1 MRNVL
6 YTIWGVL
13 SLLMSMTGCQSADG
27 AKAPVSL
34 AWKMGDVE
42 ITPGYYENSFI
53 LKNISD
59 APLGK
64 DWIIYYSQ
72 LPREILQDESAPVK
86 VEVVNANFF
95 RMYPAESF
103 QPLAPG
109 DSLTVTFRCS
119 NGMKKLSHAPEGT
132 YWVSQSGGKQVVPLP
147 VGLTIHPLQA
157 VETESWYPTPDKTY
171 ASNLAVASTVKLQ
184 QTDIFPTVKEILP
197 ASGKE
202 NFTIEKKVKLT
213 FHPDFANEAGLLKE
227 KLTTIY
233 GLEVVTEAPVTLHL
247 DYLPERESAVN
258 AEYYR
263 IDTGNHL
270 INISAST
277 SHGIFNGAQTL
288 LSLLKSQK
296 KPFHLEALTIRDYPD
311 LPYRGQMLDIARNFT
326 TVEHL
331 KKLVDI
337 ISSYKLN
344 VLHFHFSDD
353 EGWRLQIPGL
363 EELTSVGAHRGHTT
377 DELECL
383 YPGYDGN
390 YDPAATT
397 SGNGYYTRE
406 EFIDLLRYAAQ
417 RHVRVIPEIESPGH
431 ARAAIV
437 SMKARY
443 HKYINTD
450 PGKANEYLL
459 NDAQDTSRYVSAQS
473 YTDNVMNVALPS
485 TYRFMEKVIRE
496 VIAMYKEAEM
506 PLTTIHL
513 GGDEVPDGAWMGS
526 PACRAFMDEHGMT
539 TAHELSEFYI
549 TKMAE
554 YLQQHHLQ
562 FSGWQEVALGHSE
575 ATDHRLNRLAAGV
588 YCWNTVPEWGADEIP
603 YQVAN
608 KGYPVILC
616 NVNNFYLDLA
626 YDAHPDERGLSWAGY
641 VDESKGF
648 SMLPYSIYR
657 SSRTDI
663 SGNPVD
669 LDIAGKGKTTLTTF
683 GKEHIQG
690 VQAQLFAETIRDF
703 KWVEYYT
710 FPKILGL
717 VERGWNT
724 YPAWSTLAGEKE
736 RQAFNE
742 ALALFYSKVSEKEM
756 PHWISRGINFRLP
769 HPGLCVKSGK
779 LYANTPIRGG
789 EIRYTTDGTE
799 PTLHSELW
807 KAPVV
812 CEASVV
818 KARLFYL
825 DKESV
830 TSTLQ
835 VNQSTKSR

>member
-1 MRNVL
+1 MRNML
-6 YTIWGVL
+6 YIIWG
-13 SLLMSMTGCQSADG
+13 SLCLLLVISGCKSTDG

-34 AWKMGDVE
+34 TWKMGAVE
-42 ITPGYYENSFI
+42 VQPGYYENSFV

-59 APLGK
+59 VPLEK

-72 LPREILQDESAPVK
+72 LPREILQEESAPVK

-95 RMYPAESF
+95 RMYPAENF

-109 DSLTVTFRCS
+109 DSLTVKFCCT
-119 NGMKKLSHAPEGT
+119 NGLKKMSHAPEGT
-132 YWVSQSGGKQVVPLP
+132 YWVSQSGSKQGIPLP
-147 VGLTIHPLQA
+147 VGLTIQPLKGM
-157 VETESWYPTPDKTY
+157 ETEDWYPAPDKIY
-171 ASNLAVASTVKLQ
+171 ASNLALETTAQLQ
-184 QTDIFPTVKEILP
+184 QTDIFPSVKEAVP
-197 ASGKE
+197 ATGKE
-202 NFTIEKKVKLT
+202 GFAIENKVKLT
-213 FHPDFANEAGLLKE
+213 FHPDFANEAELLKE
-227 KLTTIY
+227 KLATIH
-233 GLEVVTEAPVTLHL
+233 GLEVVSEAPVTVHL
-247 DYLPERESAVN
+247 DYLPERETAVN
-258 AEYYR
+258 GEYYR
-263 IDTGNHL
+263 IDTGNGL

-277 SHGIFNGAQTL
+277 SHGIFNGTQTL
-288 LSLLKSQK
+288 LSLLKGQE
-296 KPFHLEALTIRDYPD
+296 KPFRLGALSIRDYPD

-331 KKLVDI
+331 KKLVDV

-353 EGWRLQIPGL
+353 EGWRLEIPGL
-363 EELTSVGAHRGHTT
+363 EELTSVGARRGHTT

-390 YDPAATT
+390 YDPSAAT

-443 HKYINTD
+443 HKYVNTA
-450 PGKANEYLL
+450 PEKANEYLL
-459 NDAQDTSRYVSAQS
+459 SDAQDTSRYVSAQS

-496 VIAMYKEAEM
+496 LIAMYEEAEV

-513 GGDEVPDGAWMGS
+513 GGDEVPEGVWMGS
-526 PACRAFMDEHGMT
+526 PVCRTFMDENGMT
-539 TAHELSEFYI
+539 SAYELSEYYI
-549 TKMAE
+549 TKMAD

-562 FSGWQEVALGHSE
+562 FSGWQEVALGHPE
-575 ATDHRLNRLAAGV
+575 TTDRHLNQLAAGV
-588 YCWNTVPEWGADEIP
+588 YCWNTVPEWEADEIP
-603 YQVAN
+603 YQIAN

-626 YDAHPDERGLSWAGY
+626 YDAHPYERGLSWAGY

-657 SSRTDI
+657 SSRTDMA
-663 SGNPVD
+663 GNPVD
-669 LDIAGKGKTTLTTF
+669 PDIAGKGKTTLTAS

-703 KWVEYYT
+703 EWVEYYT

-717 VERGWNT
+717 VERGWNAF
-724 YPAWSTLAGEKE
+724 PAWSTLTGEKE
-736 RQAFNE
+736 RQAFNKE
-742 ALALFYSKVSEKEM
+742 LGLSYSKVSEKEM
-756 PHWISRGINFRLP
+756 PHWASRSINFRLP
-769 HPGLCVKSGK
+769 HPGLCIKEGQLHAS
-779 LYANTPIRGG
+779 TPIRGG

-799 PTLHSELW
+799 PTLRSELW
-807 KAPVV
+807 KAPVA
-812 CEASVV
+812 CDASVV
-818 KARLFYL
+818 KAKLFYL
-825 DKESV
+825 NKESV
-830 TSTLQ
+830 TSTLK
-835 VNQSTKSR
+835 VD

>member
-1 MRNVL
+1 MRNML
-6 YTIWGVL
+6 YIIWG
-13 SLLMSMTGCQSADG
+13 SLCLLLVISGCKSTDG

-34 AWKMGDVE
+34 TWKMGAVE
-42 ITPGYYENSFI
+42 VQPGYYENSFV

-59 APLGK
+59 VPLEK

-72 LPREILQDESAPVK
+72 LPREILQEESAPVK

-95 RMYPAESF
+95 RMYPAENF

-109 DSLTVTFRCS
+109 DSLTVKFCCT
-119 NGMKKLSHAPEGT
+119 NGLKKMSHAPEGT
-132 YWVSQSGGKQVVPLP
+132 YWVSQSGSKQGIPLP
-147 VGLTIHPLQA
+147 VGLTIQPLKGM
-157 VETESWYPTPDKTY
+157 ETEDWYPAPDKIY
-171 ASNLAVASTVKLQ
+171 ASNLALETTAQLQ
-184 QTDIFPTVKEILP
+184 QTDIFPSVKEAVP
-197 ASGKE
+197 ATGKE
-202 NFTIEKKVKLT
+202 GFAIENKVKLT
-213 FHPDFANEAGLLKE
+213 FHPDFANEAELLKE
-227 KLTTIY
+227 KLATIH
-233 GLEVVTEAPVTLHL
+233 GLEVVSEAPVTVHL
-247 DYLPERESAVN
+247 DYLPERETAVN
-258 AEYYR
+258 GEYYR
-263 IDTGNHL
+263 IDTGNGL

-277 SHGIFNGAQTL
+277 SHGIFNGTQTL
-288 LSLLKSQK
+288 LSLLKGQE
-296 KPFHLEALTIRDYPD
+296 KPFRLGALSIRDYPD

-331 KKLVDI
+331 KKLVDV

-353 EGWRLQIPGL
+353 EGWRLEIPGL
-363 EELTSVGAHRGHTT
+363 EELTSVGARRGHTT

-390 YDPAATT
+390 YDPSAAT

-443 HKYINTD
+443 HKYVNTA
-450 PGKANEYLL
+450 PEKANEYLL
-459 NDAQDTSRYVSAQS
+459 SDAQDTSRYVSAQS

-496 VIAMYKEAEM
+496 LIAMYEEAEV

-513 GGDEVPDGAWMGS
+513 GGDEVPEGVWMGS
-526 PACRAFMDEHGMT
+526 PVCRTFMDENGMT
-539 TAHELSEFYI
+539 SAYELSEYYI
-549 TKMAE
+549 TKMAD

-562 FSGWQEVALGHSE
+562 FSGWQEVALGHPE
-575 ATDHRLNRLAAGV
+575 TTDRHLNQLAAGV
-588 YCWNTVPEWGADEIP
+588 YCWNTVPEWEADEIP
-603 YQVAN
+603 YQIAN

-626 YDAHPDERGLSWAGY
+626 YDAHPYERGLSWAGY

-657 SSRTDI
+657 SSRTDMA
-663 SGNPVD
+663 GNPVD
-669 LDIAGKGKTTLTTF
+669 PDIAGKGKTTLTAS

-703 KWVEYYT
+703 EWVEYYT

-717 VERGWNT
+717 VERGWNAF
-724 YPAWSTLAGEKE
+724 PAWSTLTGEKE
-736 RQAFNE
+736 RQAFNKE
-742 ALALFYSKVSEKEM
+742 LGLFYSKVSEKEM
-756 PHWISRGINFRLP
+756 PHWVSRSINFRLP
-769 HPGLCVKSGK
+769 HPGLCIKEGQLHAS
-779 LYANTPIRGG
+779 TPIRGG

-799 PTLHSELW
+799 PTLRSELW
-807 KAPVV
+807 KAPVA
-812 CEASVV
+812 CDASVV
-818 KARLFYL
+818 KAKLFYL
-825 DKESV
+825 NKESV
-830 TSTLQ
+830 TSTLK
-835 VNQSTKSR
+835 VD

>member
-1 MRNVL
+1 MRNML
-6 YTIWGVL
+6 YIIWG
-13 SLLMSMTGCQSADG
+13 SLCLLLVISGCKSTDG

-34 AWKMGDVE
+34 TWKMGAVE
-42 ITPGYYENSFI
+42 VQPGYYENSFV

-59 APLGK
+59 VPLGK

-72 LPREILQDESAPVK
+72 LPREILQEESAPVK
-86 VEVVNANFF
+86 VEVVNTNFF
-95 RMYPAESF
+95 RMYPAENF

-109 DSLTVTFRCS
+109 DSLTVKFCCT
-119 NGMKKLSHAPEGT
+119 NGLKKMSHAPEGT
-132 YWVSQSGGKQVVPLP
+132 YWVSQSGSKQGIPLP
-147 VGLTIHPLQA
+147 VGLTIQPLKGM
-157 VETESWYPTPDKTY
+157 ETEDWYPAPDKIY
-171 ASNLAVASTVKLQ
+171 ASNLALETTAQLQ
-184 QTDIFPTVKEILP
+184 QTDIFPSVKEAVP
-197 ASGKE
+197 ATGKE
-202 NFTIEKKVKLT
+202 GFAIENKVKLT
-213 FHPDFANEAGLLKE
+213 FHPDFANEAELLKE
-227 KLTTIY
+227 KLATIH
-233 GLEVVTEAPVTLHL
+233 GLEVVSEAPVTVYL
-247 DYLPERESAVN
+247 DYLPERETAVN
-258 AEYYR
+258 GEYYR
-263 IDTGNHL
+263 IDTGNGL

-277 SHGIFNGAQTL
+277 SHGIFNGTQTL
-288 LSLLKSQK
+288 LSLLKGQE
-296 KPFHLEALTIRDYPD
+296 KPFRLEALSIRDYPD

-331 KKLVDI
+331 KKLVDV

-353 EGWRLQIPGL
+353 EGWRLEIPGL
-363 EELTSVGAHRGHTT
+363 EELTSVGARRGHTT

-390 YDPAATT
+390 YDPSAAT

-443 HKYINTD
+443 HKYVNTA
-450 PGKANEYLL
+450 PEKANEYLL
-459 NDAQDTSRYVSAQS
+459 SDAQDTSRYVSAQS

-496 VIAMYKEAEM
+496 LIAMYEEAEV

-513 GGDEVPDGAWMGS
+513 GGDEVPEGAWMGS
-526 PACRAFMDEHGMT
+526 PVCRTFMDENGMT
-539 TAHELSEFYI
+539 SAHELSEYYI
-549 TKMAE
+549 TKMAD
-554 YLQQHHLQ
+554 YLQQYHLQ
-562 FSGWQEVALGHSE
+562 FSGWQEVALGHPE
-575 ATDHRLNRLAAGV
+575 TTDRHLNQLAAGV
-588 YCWNTVPEWGADEIP
+588 YCWNTVPEWEADEIP
-603 YQVAN
+603 YQIAN

-657 SSRTDI
+657 SSRTDMA
-663 SGNPVD
+663 GNPVD
-669 LDIAGKGKTTLTTF
+669 PDIAGKGKTTLTAS

-703 KWVEYYT
+703 EWVEYYT

-717 VERGWNT
+717 VERGWNAF
-724 YPAWSTLAGEKE
+724 PAWSTLTGEKE
-736 RQAFNE
+736 RQAFNKE
-742 ALALFYSKVSEKEM
+742 LGLFYSKVSEKEM
-756 PHWISRGINFRLP
+756 PHWVSRSINFRLP
-769 HPGLCVKSGK
+769 HPGLCIKEGQLHAS
-779 LYANTPIRGG
+779 TPIRGG

-799 PTLHSELW
+799 PTLRSELW
-807 KAPVV
+807 KAPVA
-812 CEASVV
+812 CDASVV
-818 KARLFYL
+818 KAKLFYL
-825 DKESV
+825 NKESV
-830 TSTLQ
+830 TSTLK
-835 VNQSTKSR
+835 VD

>member
-1 MRNVL
+1 MRNML
-6 YTIWGVL
+6 YAIWG
-13 SLLMSMTGCQSADG
+13 SLCLLLVISGCKSTDG
-27 AKAPVSL
+27 AKAPVL
-34 AWKMGDVE
+34 LTWEMGAVE
-42 ITPGYYENSFI
+42 VQPGYYENSFV

-72 LPREILQDESAPVK
+72 LPREILQEESAPVK

-95 RMYPAESF
+95 RMYPAENF

-109 DSLTVTFRCS
+109 DSLIVKFCCT
-119 NGMKKLSHAPEGT
+119 NGLKKMSHAPEGT
-132 YWVSQSGGKQVVPLP
+132 YWVSQAGSKQGIPLP
-147 VGLTIHPLQA
+147 VGLTIQPLKGM
-157 VETESWYPTPDKTY
+157 ETEDWYPAPDKIY
-171 ASNLAVASTVKLQ
+171 ASNLALETTAQLQ
-184 QTDIFPTVKEILP
+184 QTDIFPSVKEAVP
-197 ASGKE
+197 ATGKE
-202 NFTIEKKVKLT
+202 GFAIENKVKLT
-213 FHPDFANEAGLLKE
+213 FHPDFANEAELLKE
-227 KLTTIY
+227 KLATIH
-233 GLEVVTEAPVTLHL
+233 GLEVVSEAPVTVHL
-247 DYLPERESAVN
+247 DYLPERETAVN
-258 AEYYR
+258 GEYYR
-263 IDTGNHL
+263 IDTGNGL

-277 SHGIFNGAQTL
+277 SHGIFNGTQTL
-288 LSLLKSQK
+288 LSLLKGQE
-296 KPFHLEALTIRDYPD
+296 KPFRLEALSIRDYPD

-331 KKLVDI
+331 KKLVDV

-353 EGWRLQIPGL
+353 EGWRLEIPGL
-363 EELTSVGAHRGHTT
+363 EELTSVGARRGHTT

-390 YDPAATT
+390 YDPSAAT

-443 HKYINTD
+443 HKYVNTA
-450 PGKANEYLL
+450 PEKANEYLL
-459 NDAQDTSRYVSAQS
+459 SDAQDTSRYVSAQS

-496 VIAMYKEAEM
+496 LIAMYEEAEV

-513 GGDEVPDGAWMGS
+513 GGDEVPEGAWMGS
-526 PACRAFMDEHGMT
+526 PVCRTFMDENGMT
-539 TAHELSEFYI
+539 SAHELSEYYI
-549 TKMAE
+549 TKMAD

-562 FSGWQEVALGHSE
+562 FSGWQEVALGHPE
-575 ATDHRLNRLAAGV
+575 TTDRHLNQLAAGV
-588 YCWNTVPEWGADEIP
+588 YCWNTVPEWEADEIP
-603 YQVAN
+603 YRIAN

-657 SSRTDI
+657 SSRTDMA
-663 SGNPVD
+663 GNPVD
-669 LDIAGKGKTTLTTF
+669 PDIAGKGKTTLTAS

-703 KWVEYYT
+703 EWVEYYT

-717 VERGWNT
+717 VERGWNAF
-724 YPAWSTLAGEKE
+724 PAWSTLTGEKE
-736 RQAFNE
+736 RQAFNKE
-742 ALALFYSKVSEKEM
+742 LGLFYSKVSEKEM
-756 PHWISRGINFRLP
+756 PHWASRSINFRLP
-769 HPGLCVKSGK
+769 HPGLCIKEGQLHAS
-779 LYANTPIRGG
+779 TPIRGG

-799 PTLHSELW
+799 PTLRSELW
-807 KAPVV
+807 KAPVA
-812 CEASVV
+812 CDASVV
-818 KARLFYL
+818 KAKLFYL
-825 DKESV
+825 NKESV
-830 TSTLQ
+830 TSTLK
-835 VNQSTKSR
+835 VD

>member
-1 MRNVL
+1 MRNML
-6 YTIWGVL
+6 YIIWG
-13 SLLMSMTGCQSADG
+13 SLCLLLVISGCKSTDG

-34 AWKMGDVE
+34 TWKMGAVE
-42 ITPGYYENSFI
+42 VQPGYYENSFV

-59 APLGK
+59 VPLEK

-72 LPREILQDESAPVK
+72 LPREILQEESAPVK

-95 RMYPAESF
+95 RMYPAENF

-109 DSLTVTFRCS
+109 DSLTVKFCCT
-119 NGMKKLSHAPEGT
+119 NGLKKMSHAPEGT
-132 YWVSQSGGKQVVPLP
+132 YWVSQSGSKQGIPLP
-147 VGLTIHPLQA
+147 VGLTIQPLKGM
-157 VETESWYPTPDKTY
+157 ETEDWYPAPDKIY
-171 ASNLAVASTVKLQ
+171 ASNLALETTAQLQ
-184 QTDIFPTVKEILP
+184 QTDIFPSVKEAVP
-197 ASGKE
+197 ATGKE
-202 NFTIEKKVKLT
+202 GFAIENKVKLT
-213 FHPDFANEAGLLKE
+213 FHPDFANEAELLKE
-227 KLTTIY
+227 KLATIH
-233 GLEVVTEAPVTLHL
+233 GLEVVSEAPVTVHL
-247 DYLPERESAVN
+247 DYLPERETAVN
-258 AEYYR
+258 GEYYR
-263 IDTGNHL
+263 IDTGNGL

-277 SHGIFNGAQTL
+277 SHGIFNGTQTL
-288 LSLLKSQK
+288 LSLLKGQE
-296 KPFHLEALTIRDYPD
+296 KPFRLGALSIRDYPD

-331 KKLVDI
+331 KKLVDV

-353 EGWRLQIPGL
+353 EGWRLEIPGL
-363 EELTSVGAHRGHTT
+363 EELTSVGARRGHTT

-390 YDPAATT
+390 YDPSAAT

-443 HKYINTD
+443 HKYVNTA
-450 PGKANEYLL
+450 PEKANEYLL
-459 NDAQDTSRYVSAQS
+459 SDAQDTSRYVSAQS

-496 VIAMYKEAEM
+496 LIAMYEEAEV

-513 GGDEVPDGAWMGS
+513 GGDEVPEGAWMGS
-526 PACRAFMDEHGMT
+526 PVCRTFMDENGMT
-539 TAHELSEFYI
+539 SAYELSEYYI
-549 TKMAE
+549 TKMAD

-562 FSGWQEVALGHSE
+562 FSGWQEVALGHPE
-575 ATDHRLNRLAAGV
+575 TTDRHLNQLAAGV
-588 YCWNTVPEWGADEIP
+588 YCWNTVPEWEADEIP
-603 YQVAN
+603 YQIAN

-626 YDAHPDERGLSWAGY
+626 YDAHPYERGLSWAGY

-657 SSRTDI
+657 SSRTDMA
-663 SGNPVD
+663 GNPVD
-669 LDIAGKGKTTLTTF
+669 PDIAGKGKTTLTAS

-703 KWVEYYT
+703 EWVEYYT

-717 VERGWNT
+717 VERGCNAF
-724 YPAWSTLAGEKE
+724 PAWSTLTGEKE
-736 RQAFNE
+736 RQAFNKE
-742 ALALFYSKVSEKEM
+742 LGLFYSKVSEKEM
-756 PHWISRGINFRLP
+756 PHWASRSINFRLP
-769 HPGLCVKSGK
+769 HPGLCIKEGQLHAS
-779 LYANTPIRGG
+779 TPIRGG

-799 PTLHSELW
+799 PTLRSELW
-807 KAPVV
+807 KAPVA
-812 CEASVV
+812 CDASVV
-818 KARLFYL
+818 KAKLFYL
-825 DKESV
+825 NKESV
-830 TSTLQ
+830 TSTLK
-835 VNQSTKSR
+835 VD

>member
-1 MRNVL
+1 MRNML
-6 YTIWGVL
+6 YIIWG
-13 SLLMSMTGCQSADG
+13 SLCLLLVISGCKSTDG

-34 AWKMGDVE
+34 TWKMGAVE
-42 ITPGYYENSFI
+42 VQPGYYENSFV

-59 APLGK
+59 VPLEK

-72 LPREILQDESAPVK
+72 LPREILQEESAPVK

-95 RMYPAESF
+95 RMYPAENF

-109 DSLTVTFRCS
+109 DSLTVKFCCT
-119 NGMKKLSHAPEGT
+119 NGLKKMSHAPEGT
-132 YWVSQSGGKQVVPLP
+132 YWVSQSGSKQGIPLP
-147 VGLTIHPLQA
+147 VGLTIQPLKGM
-157 VETESWYPTPDKTY
+157 ETEDWYPAPDKIY
-171 ASNLAVASTVKLQ
+171 ASNLALETTAQLQ
-184 QTDIFPTVKEILP
+184 QTDIFPSVKEAVP
-197 ASGKE
+197 ATGKE
-202 NFTIEKKVKLT
+202 GFAIENKVKLT
-213 FHPDFANEAGLLKE
+213 FHPDFANEAELLKE
-227 KLTTIY
+227 KLATIH
-233 GLEVVTEAPVTLHL
+233 GLEVVSEAPVTVYL
-247 DYLPERESAVN
+247 DYLPERETAVN
-258 AEYYR
+258 GEYYR
-263 IDTGNHL
+263 IDTGNGL

-277 SHGIFNGAQTL
+277 SHGIFNGTQTL
-288 LSLLKSQK
+288 LSLLKGQEK
-296 KPFHLEALTIRDYPD
+296 LFRLEALSIRDYPD

-331 KKLVDI
+331 KKLVDV

-353 EGWRLQIPGL
+353 EGWRLEIPGL
-363 EELTSVGAHRGHTT
+363 EELTSVGARRGHTT

-390 YDPAATT
+390 YDPSAAT

-443 HKYINTD
+443 HKYVNTA
-450 PGKANEYLL
+450 PEKANEYLL
-459 NDAQDTSRYVSAQS
+459 SDAQDTSRYVSAQS

-496 VIAMYKEAEM
+496 LIAMYEEAEV

-513 GGDEVPDGAWMGS
+513 GGDEVPEGAWMGS
-526 PACRAFMDEHGMT
+526 PVCRTFMDENGMT
-539 TAHELSEFYI
+539 SAHELSEYYI
-549 TKMAE
+549 TKMAD
-554 YLQQHHLQ
+554 YLQQHNLQ
-562 FSGWQEVALGHSE
+562 FSGWQEVALGHPE
-575 ATDHRLNRLAAGV
+575 TTDRHLNQLAAGV
-588 YCWNTVPEWGADEIP
+588 YCWNTVPEWEADEIP
-603 YQVAN
+603 YQIAN

-648 SMLPYSIYR
+648 SMLPYSIYC
-657 SSRTDI
+657 SSRTDMA
-663 SGNPVD
+663 GNPVD
-669 LDIAGKGKTTLTTF
+669 PDIAGKGKTTLTAS

-703 KWVEYYT
+703 EWVEYYT

-717 VERGWNT
+717 VERGWNAF
-724 YPAWSTLAGEKE
+724 PAWSTLTGEKE
-736 RQAFNE
+736 RQAFNKE
-742 ALALFYSKVSEKEM
+742 LGLFYSKVSEKEM
-756 PHWISRGINFRLP
+756 PHWASRSINFRLP
-769 HPGLCVKSGK
+769 HPGLCIKEGQLHAS
-779 LYANTPIRGG
+779 TPIRGG

-799 PTLHSELW
+799 PTLRSELW
-807 KAPVV
+807 KAPVA
-812 CEASVV
+812 CDASVV
-818 KARLFYL
+818 KAKLFYL
-825 DKESV
+825 NKESV
-830 TSTLQ
+830 TSTLK
-835 VNQSTKSR
+835 VD

>member
-1 MRNVL
+1 MRNML
-6 YTIWGVL
+6 YTIWG
-13 SLLMSMTGCQSADG
+13 SLCLLLVISGCKSTDG

-34 AWKMGDVE
+34 TWKMGAVE
-42 ITPGYYENSFI
+42 VQPGYYENSFV

-59 APLGK
+59 VPLGK

-72 LPREILQDESAPVK
+72 LPREILQEESAPVK

-95 RMYPAESF
+95 RMYPAENF

-109 DSLTVTFRCS
+109 DSLTVKFCCT
-119 NGMKKLSHAPEGT
+119 NGLKKMSHAPEGT
-132 YWVSQSGGKQVVPLP
+132 YWVSQSGSKQGISLP
-147 VGLTIHPLQA
+147 VGLTIQPLKGM
-157 VETESWYPTPDKTY
+157 ETEDWYPAPDKIY
-171 ASNLAVASTVKLQ
+171 ASNLALETTAQLQ
-184 QTDIFPTVKEILP
+184 QTDIFPSVKEAVP
-197 ASGKE
+197 ATGKE
-202 NFTIEKKVKLT
+202 GFAIENKVKLT
-213 FHPDFANEAGLLKE
+213 FHPDFANEAELLKE
-227 KLTTIY
+227 KLATIH
-233 GLEVVTEAPVTLHL
+233 GLEVVSGAPVTVHL
-247 DYLPERESAVN
+247 DYLPERETAVN
-258 AEYYR
+258 GEYYR
-263 IDTGNHL
+263 IDTGNGL

-277 SHGIFNGAQTL
+277 SHGIFNGTQTL
-288 LSLLKSQK
+288 LSLLKGQEK
-296 KPFHLEALTIRDYPD
+296 LFRLEALSIRDYPD

-331 KKLVDI
+331 KKLVDV

-353 EGWRLQIPGL
+353 EGWRLEIPGL
-363 EELTSVGAHRGHTT
+363 EELTT

-390 YDPAATT
+390 YDPSAAT

-443 HKYINTD
+443 HKYVNTA
-450 PGKANEYLL
+450 PEKANEYLL
-459 NDAQDTSRYVSAQS
+459 SDAQDTSRYVSAQS

-496 VIAMYKEAEM
+496 LIAMYEEAEV

-513 GGDEVPDGAWMGS
+513 GGDEVPEGAWMGS
-526 PACRAFMDEHGMT
+526 PVCRTFMDENGMT
-539 TAHELSEFYI
+539 SAHELSEYYI
-549 TKMAE
+549 TKMAD
-554 YLQQHHLQ
+554 YLQQHNLQ
-562 FSGWQEVALGHSE
+562 FSGWQEVALGHPE
-575 ATDHRLNRLAAGV
+575 TTDRHLNQLAAGV
-588 YCWNTVPEWGADEIP
+588 YCWNTVPEWEADEIP
-603 YQVAN
+603 YQIAN

-657 SSRTDI
+657 SSRTDMA
-663 SGNPVD
+663 GNPVD
-669 LDIAGKGKTTLTTF
+669 PDIAGKGKTTLTAS

-703 KWVEYYT
+703 EWVEYYT

-717 VERGWNT
+717 VERGWNAF
-724 YPAWSTLAGEKE
+724 PAWSTLTGEKE
-736 RQAFNE
+736 RQAFNKE
-742 ALALFYSKVSEKEM
+742 LGLFYSKVSEKEM
-756 PHWISRGINFRLP
+756 PHWASRSINFRLP
-769 HPGLCVKSGK
+769 HPGLCIKEGQLHAS
-779 LYANTPIRGG
+779 TPIRGG

-799 PTLHSELW
+799 PTLRSELW
-807 KAPVV
+807 KAPVA
-812 CEASVV
+812 CDASVV
-818 KARLFYL
+818 KAKLFYL
-825 DKESV
+825 NKESV
-830 TSTLQ
+830 TSTLK
-835 VNQSTKSR
+835 VD

>member
-1 MRNVL
+1 MRNML
-6 YTIWGVL
+6 YTIWG
-13 SLLMSMTGCQSADG
+13 SLCLLLVISGCKSTDG

-34 AWKMGDVE
+34 TWKMGAVE
-42 ITPGYYENSFI
+42 VQPGYYENSFV

-59 APLGK
+59 VPLGK

-72 LPREILQDESAPVK
+72 LPREILQEESAPVK

-95 RMYPAESF
+95 RMYPAENF

-109 DSLTVTFRCS
+109 DSLTVKFCCT
-119 NGMKKLSHAPEGT
+119 NGLKKMSHAPEGT
-132 YWVSQSGGKQVVPLP
+132 YWVSQSGSKQGISLP
-147 VGLTIHPLQA
+147 VGLTIQPLKGM
-157 VETESWYPTPDKTY
+157 ETEDWYPAPDKIY
-171 ASNLAVASTVKLQ
+171 ASNLALETTAQLQ
-184 QTDIFPTVKEILP
+184 QTDIFPSVKEAVP
-197 ASGKE
+197 ATGKE
-202 NFTIEKKVKLT
+202 GFAIENKVKLT
-213 FHPDFANEAGLLKE
+213 FHPDFANEAELLKE
-227 KLTTIY
+227 KLATIH
-233 GLEVVTEAPVTLHL
+233 GLEVVSGAPVTVHL
-247 DYLPERESAVN
+247 DYLPERETAVN
-258 AEYYR
+258 GEYYR
-263 IDTGNHL
+263 IDTGNGL

-277 SHGIFNGAQTL
+277 SHGIFNGTQTL
-288 LSLLKSQK
+288 LSLLKGQEK
-296 KPFHLEALTIRDYPD
+296 LFRLEALSIRDYPD

-331 KKLVDI
+331 KKLVDV

-353 EGWRLQIPGL
+353 EGWRLEIPGL
-363 EELTSVGAHRGHTT
+363 EELTSVGARRGHTT

-390 YDPAATT
+390 YDPSAAT

-443 HKYINTD
+443 HKYVNTA
-450 PGKANEYLL
+450 PEKANEYLL
-459 NDAQDTSRYVSAQS
+459 SDAQDTSRYVSAQS

-496 VIAMYKEAEM
+496 LIAMYEEAEV

-513 GGDEVPDGAWMGS
+513 GGDEVPEGAWMGS
-526 PACRAFMDEHGMT
+526 PVCRTFMDENGMT
-539 TAHELSEFYI
+539 SAHELSEYYI
-549 TKMAE
+549 TKMAD
-554 YLQQHHLQ
+554 YLQQHNLQ
-562 FSGWQEVALGHSE
+562 FSGWQEVALGHPE
-575 ATDHRLNRLAAGV
+575 TTDRHLNQLAAGV
-588 YCWNTVPEWGADEIP
+588 YCWNTVPEWEADEIP
-603 YQVAN
+603 YQIAN
-608 KGYPVILC
+608 KGYPVLC

-657 SSRTDI
+657 SSRTDMA
-663 SGNPVD
+663 GNPVD
-669 LDIAGKGKTTLTTF
+669 PDIAGKGKTTLTAS

-703 KWVEYYT
+703 EWVEYYT

-717 VERGWNT
+717 VERGWNAF
-724 YPAWSTLAGEKE
+724 PAWSTLTGEKE
-736 RQAFNE
+736 RQAFNKE
-742 ALALFYSKVSEKEM
+742 LGLFYSKVSEKEM
-756 PHWISRGINFRLP
+756 PHWASRSINFRLP
-769 HPGLCVKSGK
+769 HPGLCIKEGQLHAS
-779 LYANTPIRGG
+779 TPIRGG

-799 PTLHSELW
+799 PTLRSELW
-807 KAPVV
+807 KAPVA
-812 CEASVV
+812 CDASVV
-818 KARLFYL
+818 KAKLFYL
-825 DKESV
+825 NKESV
-830 TSTLQ
+830 TSTLK
-835 VNQSTKSR
+835 VD

>member
-1 MRNVL
+1 MRNML
-6 YTIWGVL
+6 YIIWG
-13 SLLMSMTGCQSADG
+13 SLCLLLVISGCKSTDG

-34 AWKMGDVE
+34 TWKMGAVE
-42 ITPGYYENSFI
+42 VQPGYYENSFV

-59 APLGK
+59 VPLEK

-72 LPREILQDESAPVK
+72 LPREILQEESAPVK

-95 RMYPAESF
+95 RMYPAENF

-109 DSLTVTFRCS
+109 DSLTVKFCCT
-119 NGMKKLSHAPEGT
+119 NGLKKMSHAPEGT
-132 YWVSQSGGKQVVPLP
+132 YWVSQSGSKQGIPLP
-147 VGLTIHPLQA
+147 VGLTIQPLKGM
-157 VETESWYPTPDKTY
+157 ETEDWYPAPDKIY
-171 ASNLAVASTVKLQ
+171 ASNLALETTAQLQ
-184 QTDIFPTVKEILP
+184 QTDIFPSVKEAVP
-197 ASGKE
+197 ATGKE
-202 NFTIEKKVKLT
+202 GFAIENKVKLT
-213 FHPDFANEAGLLKE
+213 FHPDFANEAELLKE
-227 KLTTIY
+227 KLATIH
-233 GLEVVTEAPVTLHL
+233 GLEVVSEAPVTVHL
-247 DYLPERESAVN
+247 DYLPERETAVN
-258 AEYYR
+258 GEYYR
-263 IDTGNHL
+263 IDTGNGL

-277 SHGIFNGAQTL
+277 SHGIFNGTQTL
-288 LSLLKSQK
+288 LSLLKGQE
-296 KPFHLEALTIRDYPD
+296 KPFRLGALSIRDYPD

-331 KKLVDI
+331 KKLVDV

-353 EGWRLQIPGL
+353 EGWRLEIPGL
-363 EELTSVGAHRGHTT
+363 EELTSVGARRGHTT

-390 YDPAATT
+390 YDPSAAT

-443 HKYINTD
+443 HKYVNTA
-450 PGKANEYLL
+450 PEKANEYLL
-459 NDAQDTSRYVSAQS
+459 SDAQDTSRYVSAQS

-496 VIAMYKEAEM
+496 LIAMYEEAEV

-513 GGDEVPDGAWMGS
+513 GGDEVPEGVWMGS
-526 PACRAFMDEHGMT
+526 PVCRTFMDENGMT
-539 TAHELSEFYI
+539 SAYELSEYYI
-549 TKMAE
+549 TKMAD

-562 FSGWQEVALGHSE
+562 FSGWQEVALGHPE
-575 ATDHRLNRLAAGV
+575 TTDRHLNQLAAGV
-588 YCWNTVPEWGADEIP
+588 YCWNTVPEWEADEIP
-603 YQVAN
+603 YQIAN

-626 YDAHPDERGLSWAGY
+626 YDAHPYERGLSWAGY

-657 SSRTDI
+657 SSRTDMA
-663 SGNPVD
+663 GNPVD
-669 LDIAGKGKTTLTTF
+669 PDIAGKGKTTLTAF
-683 GKEHIQG
+683 GKEYIQG

-703 KWVEYYT
+703 EWVEYYT

-717 VERGWNT
+717 VERGWNAF
-724 YPAWSTLAGEKE
+724 PAWSTLTGEKE
-736 RQAFNE
+736 RQAFNKE
-742 ALALFYSKVSEKEM
+742 LGLFYSKVSEKEM
-756 PHWISRGINFRLP
+756 PHWASRSINFRLP
-769 HPGLCVKSGK
+769 HPGLCIKEGQLHAS
-779 LYANTPIRGG
+779 TPIRGG

-799 PTLHSELW
+799 PTLRSELW
-807 KAPVV
+807 KAPVA
-812 CEASVV
+812 CDASVV
-818 KARLFYL
+818 KAKLFYL
-825 DKESV
+825 NKESV
-830 TSTLQ
+830 TSTLK
-835 VNQSTKSR
+835 VD

>member
-1 MRNVL
+1 MRNML
-6 YTIWGVL
+6 YIIWG
-13 SLLMSMTGCQSADG
+13 SLCLLLVISGCKSTDG
-27 AKAPVSL
+27 AKALVSL
-34 AWKMGDVE
+34 TWKMGAVE
-42 ITPGYYENSFI
+42 VQPGYYENSFV

-59 APLGK
+59 VPLEK

-72 LPREILQDESAPVK
+72 LPREILQEESAPVK

-95 RMYPAESF
+95 RMYPAENF

-109 DSLTVTFRCS
+109 DSLTVKFCCT
-119 NGMKKLSHAPEGT
+119 NGLKKMSHAPEGT
-132 YWVSQSGGKQVVPLP
+132 YWVSQSGSKQGISLP
-147 VGLTIHPLQA
+147 VGLTIQPLKGM
-157 VETESWYPTPDKTY
+157 ETEDWYPAPDKIY
-171 ASNLAVASTVKLQ
+171 ASNLALETTAQLQ
-184 QTDIFPTVKEILP
+184 QTDIFPSVKEAVP
-197 ASGKE
+197 ATGKE
-202 NFTIEKKVKLT
+202 GFAIENKVKLT
-213 FHPDFANEAGLLKE
+213 FHPDFANEAELLKE
-227 KLTTIY
+227 KLATIH
-233 GLEVVTEAPVTLHL
+233 GLEVVSEAPVTVHL
-247 DYLPERESAVN
+247 DYLPERETAVN
-258 AEYYR
+258 GEYYR
-263 IDTGNHL
+263 IDTGNGL

-277 SHGIFNGAQTL
+277 SHGIFNGTQTL
-288 LSLLKSQK
+288 LSLLKGQEK
-296 KPFHLEALTIRDYPD
+296 LFRLEALSIRDYPD

-331 KKLVDI
+331 KKLVDV

-353 EGWRLQIPGL
+353 EGWRLEIPGL
-363 EELTSVGAHRGHTT
+363 EELTSVGARRGHTT

-390 YDPAATT
+390 YDPSAAT

-443 HKYINTD
+443 HKYVNTA
-450 PGKANEYLL
+450 PEKANEYLL
-459 NDAQDTSRYVSAQS
+459 SDAQDTSRYVSAQS

-496 VIAMYKEAEM
+496 LIAMYEEAEV

-513 GGDEVPDGAWMGS
+513 GGDEVPEGAWMGS
-526 PACRAFMDEHGMT
+526 PVCRTFMDENGMT
-539 TAHELSEFYI
+539 SAHELSEYYI
-549 TKMAE
+549 TKMAD
-554 YLQQHHLQ
+554 YLQQHNLQ
-562 FSGWQEVALGHSE
+562 FSGWQEVALGHPE
-575 ATDHRLNRLAAGV
+575 TTDRHLNQLAAGV
-588 YCWNTVPEWGADEIP
+588 YCWNTVPEWEADEIP
-603 YQVAN
+603 YQIAN

-657 SSRTDI
+657 SSRTDMA
-663 SGNPVD
+663 GNPVD
-669 LDIAGKGKTTLTTF
+669 PDIAGKGKTTLTAS

-703 KWVEYYT
+703 EWVEYYT

-717 VERGWNT
+717 VERGWNAF
-724 YPAWSTLAGEKE
+724 PAWSTLTGEKE
-736 RQAFNE
+736 RQAFNKE
-742 ALALFYSKVSEKEM
+742 LGLFYSKVSEKEM
-756 PHWISRGINFRLP
+756 PHWASRSINFRLP
-769 HPGLCVKSGK
+769 HPGLCIKEGQLHAS
-779 LYANTPIRGG
+779 TPIRGG

-799 PTLHSELW
+799 PTLRSELW
-807 KAPVV
+807 KAPVA
-812 CEASVV
+812 CDASVV
-818 KARLFYL
+818 KAKLFYL
-825 DKESV
+825 NKESV
-830 TSTLQ
+830 TSTLK
-835 VNQSTKSR
+835 VD

>member
-1 MRNVL
+1 MRNML
-6 YTIWGVL
+6 YIIWG
-13 SLLMSMTGCQSADG
+13 SLCLLLVISGCKSTDG

-34 AWKMGDVE
+34 TWKMGAVE
-42 ITPGYYENSFI
+42 VQPGYYENSFV

-59 APLGK
+59 VPLEK

-72 LPREILQDESAPVK
+72 LPREILQEESAPVK

-95 RMYPAESF
+95 RMYPAENF

-109 DSLTVTFRCS
+109 DSLTVKFCCT
-119 NGMKKLSHAPEGT
+119 NGLKKMSHAPEGT
-132 YWVSQSGGKQVVPLP
+132 YWVSQSGSKQGIPLP
-147 VGLTIHPLQA
+147 VGLTIQPLKGM
-157 VETESWYPTPDKTY
+157 ETEDWYPAPDKIY
-171 ASNLAVASTVKLQ
+171 ASNLALETTAQLQ
-184 QTDIFPTVKEILP
+184 QTDIFPSVKEAVP
-197 ASGKE
+197 ATGKE
-202 NFTIEKKVKLT
+202 GFAIENKVKLT
-213 FHPDFANEAGLLKE
+213 FHPDFANEAELLKE
-227 KLTTIY
+227 KLATIH
-233 GLEVVTEAPVTLHL
+233 GLEVVSGAPVTVHL
-247 DYLPERESAVN
+247 DYLPERETAVN
-258 AEYYR
+258 GEYYR
-263 IDTGNHL
+263 IDTGNGL

-277 SHGIFNGAQTL
+277 SHGIFNGTQTL
-288 LSLLKSQK
+288 LSLLKGQEK
-296 KPFHLEALTIRDYPD
+296 LFRLEALSIRDYPD

-331 KKLVDI
+331 KKLVDV

-353 EGWRLQIPGL
+353 EGWRLEIPGL
-363 EELTSVGAHRGHTT
+363 EELTSVGARRGHTT

-390 YDPAATT
+390 YDPSAAT

-443 HKYINTD
+443 HKYVNTA
-450 PGKANEYLL
+450 PEKANEYLL
-459 NDAQDTSRYVSAQS
+459 SDAQDTSRYVSAQS

-496 VIAMYKEAEM
+496 LIAMYEEAEV

-513 GGDEVPDGAWMGS
+513 GGDEVPEGAWMGS
-526 PACRAFMDEHGMT
+526 PVCRTFMDENGMT
-539 TAHELSEFYI
+539 SAHELSEYYI
-549 TKMAE
+549 TKMAD
-554 YLQQHHLQ
+554 YLQQHNLQ
-562 FSGWQEVALGHSE
+562 FSGWQEVALGHPE
-575 ATDHRLNRLAAGV
+575 TTDRHLNQLAAGV
-588 YCWNTVPEWGADEIP
+588 YCWNTVPEWEADEIP
-603 YQVAN
+603 YQIAN

-657 SSRTDI
+657 SSRTDMA
-663 SGNPVD
+663 GNPVD
-669 LDIAGKGKTTLTTF
+669 PDIAGKGKTTLTAS

-703 KWVEYYT
+703 EWVEYYT

-717 VERGWNT
+717 VERGWNAF
-724 YPAWSTLAGEKE
+724 PAWSTLTGEKE
-736 RQAFNE
+736 RQAFNKE
-742 ALALFYSKVSEKEM
+742 LGLFYSKVSEKEM
-756 PHWISRGINFRLP
+756 PHWASRSINFRLP
-769 HPGLCVKSGK
+769 HPGLCIKEGQLHAS
-779 LYANTPIRGG
+779 TPIRGG
-789 EIRYTTDGTE
+789 EIRYTTDGTG
-799 PTLHSELW
+799 PTLRSELW
-807 KAPVV
+807 KAPVA
-812 CEASVV
+812 CDASVV
-818 KARLFYL
+818 KAKLFYL
-825 DKESV
+825 NKESV
-830 TSTLQ
+830 TSTLK
-835 VNQSTKSR
+835 VD

>member
-1 MRNVL
+1 MRNML
-6 YTIWGVL
+6 YIIWG
-13 SLLMSMTGCQSADG
+13 SLCLLLVISGCKSTDG

-34 AWKMGDVE
+34 TWKMGAVE
-42 ITPGYYENSFI
+42 VQPGYYENSFV

-59 APLGK
+59 VPLGK

-72 LPREILQDESAPVK
+72 LPREILQEESAPVK

-95 RMYPAESF
+95 RMYPAENF

-109 DSLTVTFRCS
+109 DSLTVKFCCT
-119 NGMKKLSHAPEGT
+119 NGLKKMSHAPEGT
-132 YWVSQSGGKQVVPLP
+132 YWVSQSGSKQGIPLP
-147 VGLTIHPLQA
+147 VGLTIQPLKGM
-157 VETESWYPTPDKTY
+157 ETEDWYPAPDKIY
-171 ASNLAVASTVKLQ
+171 ASNLALETTAQLQ
-184 QTDIFPTVKEILP
+184 QTDIFPSVKEAVP
-197 ASGKE
+197 ATGKE
-202 NFTIEKKVKLT
+202 GFAIENKVKLT
-213 FHPDFANEAGLLKE
+213 FHPDFANEAELLKE
-227 KLTTIY
+227 KLATIH
-233 GLEVVTEAPVTLHL
+233 GLEVVSEAPVTVHL
-247 DYLPERESAVN
+247 DYLPERETAVN
-258 AEYYR
+258 GEYYR
-263 IDTGNHL
+263 IDTGNGL

-277 SHGIFNGAQTL
+277 SHGIFNGTQTL
-288 LSLLKSQK
+288 LSLLKGQE
-296 KPFHLEALTIRDYPD
+296 KPFRLEALSIRDYPD

-331 KKLVDI
+331 KKLVDV

-353 EGWRLQIPGL
+353 EGWRLEIPGL
-363 EELTSVGAHRGHTT
+363 EELTSV
-377 DELECL
+377 ELECL

-390 YDPAATT
+390 YDPSAAT

-443 HKYINTD
+443 HKYVNTA
-450 PGKANEYLL
+450 PEKANEYLL
-459 NDAQDTSRYVSAQS
+459 SDAQDTSRYVSAQS

-496 VIAMYKEAEM
+496 LIAMYEEAEV

-513 GGDEVPDGAWMGS
+513 GGDEVPEGAWMGS
-526 PACRAFMDEHGMT
+526 PVCRTFMDENGMT
-539 TAHELSEFYI
+539 SAHELSEYYI
-549 TKMAE
+549 TKMAD
-554 YLQQHHLQ
+554 YLQQYHLQ
-562 FSGWQEVALGHSE
+562 FSGWQEVALGHPE
-575 ATDHRLNRLAAGV
+575 TTDRHLNQLAAGV
-588 YCWNTVPEWGADEIP
+588 YCWNTVPEWEADEIP
-603 YQVAN
+603 YQIAN

-657 SSRTDI
+657 SSRTDMA
-663 SGNPVD
+663 GNPVD
-669 LDIAGKGKTTLTTF
+669 PDIAGKGKTTLTAS

-703 KWVEYYT
+703 EWVEYYT

-717 VERGWNT
+717 VERGWNAF
-724 YPAWSTLAGEKE
+724 PAWSTLTGEKE
-736 RQAFNE
+736 RQAFNKE
-742 ALALFYSKVSEKEM
+742 LGLFYSKVSEKEM
-756 PHWISRGINFRLP
+756 PHWVSRSINFRLP
-769 HPGLCVKSGK
+769 HPGLCIKEGQLHAS
-779 LYANTPIRGG
+779 TPIRGG

-799 PTLHSELW
+799 PTLRSELW
-807 KAPVV
+807 KAPVA
-812 CEASVV
+812 CDASVV
-818 KARLFYL
+818 KAKLFYL
-825 DKESV
+825 NKESV
-830 TSTLQ
+830 TSTLK
-835 VNQSTKSR
+835 VD

>member
-1 MRNVL
+1 MRNML
-6 YTIWGVL
+6 YIIWG
-13 SLLMSMTGCQSADG
+13 SLCLLLVISGCKSTDG

-34 AWKMGDVE
+34 TWKMGAVE
-42 ITPGYYENSFI
+42 VQPGYYENSFV

-59 APLGK
+59 VPLEK

-72 LPREILQDESAPVK
+72 LPREILQEESAPVK

-95 RMYPAESF
+95 RMYPAENF

-109 DSLTVTFRCS
+109 DSLTVKFCCT
-119 NGMKKLSHAPEGT
+119 NGLKKMSHAPEGT
-132 YWVSQSGGKQVVPLP
+132 YWVSQSGSKQGIPLP
-147 VGLTIHPLQA
+147 VGLTIQPLKGM
-157 VETESWYPTPDKTY
+157 ETEDWYPAPDKIY
-171 ASNLAVASTVKLQ
+171 ASNLALETTAQLQ
-184 QTDIFPTVKEILP
+184 QTDIFPSVKEAVP
-197 ASGKE
+197 ATGKE
-202 NFTIEKKVKLT
+202 GFAIENKVKLT
-213 FHPDFANEAGLLKE
+213 FHPDFANEAELLKE
-227 KLTTIY
+227 KLATIH
-233 GLEVVTEAPVTLHL
+233 GLEVVSEAPVTVHL
-247 DYLPERESAVN
+247 DYLPERETAVN
-258 AEYYR
+258 GEYYR
-263 IDTGNHL
+263 IDTGNGL

-277 SHGIFNGAQTL
+277 SHGIFNGTQTL
-288 LSLLKSQK
+288 LSLLKGQEK
-296 KPFHLEALTIRDYPD
+296 LFRLEALSIRDYPD

-331 KKLVDI
+331 KKLVDV

-353 EGWRLQIPGL
+353 EGWRLEIPGL
-363 EELTSVGAHRGHTT
+363 EELTSVGARRGHTT

-390 YDPAATT
+390 YDPSAAT

-443 HKYINTD
+443 HKEVNTA
-450 PGKANEYLL
+450 PEQANEDVLS
-459 NDAQDTSRYVSAQS
+459 DAPDTSRYVSAQS

-496 VIAMYKEAEM
+496 LIAMYEEAEV

-513 GGDEVPDGAWMGS
+513 GGDEVPEGAWMGS
-526 PACRAFMDEHGMT
+526 PVCRTFMDENGMT
-539 TAHELSEFYI
+539 SAHELSEYYI
-549 TKMAE
+549 TKMAD
-554 YLQQHHLQ
+554 YLQQHNLQ
-562 FSGWQEVALGHSE
+562 FSGWQEVALGHPE
-575 ATDHRLNRLAAGV
+575 ATDRHLNQLAAGV
-588 YCWNTVPEWGADEIP
+588 YCWNTVPEWEADEIP
-603 YQVAN
+603 YQIAN

-657 SSRTDI
+657 SSRTDMA
-663 SGNPVD
+663 GNPVD
-669 LDIAGKGKTTLTTF
+669 PDIAGKGKTTLTAS

-703 KWVEYYT
+703 EWVEYYT

-717 VERGWNT
+717 VERGWNAF
-724 YPAWSTLAGEKE
+724 PAWSTLTGEKE
-736 RQAFNE
+736 RQAFNKE
-742 ALALFYSKVSEKEM
+742 LGLFYSKVSEKEM
-756 PHWISRGINFRLP
+756 PHWASRSINFRLP
-769 HPGLCVKSGK
+769 HPGLCIKEGQLHAS
-779 LYANTPIRGG
+779 TPIRGG

-799 PTLHSELW
+799 PTLRSELW
-807 KAPVV
+807 KAPVA
-812 CEASVV
+812 CDASVV
-818 KARLFYL
+818 KAKLFYL
-825 DKESV
+825 NKESV
-830 TSTLQ
+830 TSTLK
-835 VNQSTKSR
+835 VD

>member
-1 MRNVL
+1 MRNML
-6 YTIWGVL
+6 YIIWG
-13 SLLMSMTGCQSADG
+13 SLCLLLVISGCKSTDG

-34 AWKMGDVE
+34 TWKMGAVE
-42 ITPGYYENSFI
+42 VQPGYYENSFV

-59 APLGK
+59 VPLEK

-72 LPREILQDESAPVK
+72 LPREILQEESAPVK

-95 RMYPAESF
+95 RMYPAENF

-109 DSLTVTFRCS
+109 DSLTVKFCCT
-119 NGMKKLSHAPEGT
+119 NGLKKMSHAPEGT
-132 YWVSQSGGKQVVPLP
+132 YWVSQSGSKQGIPLP
-147 VGLTIHPLQA
+147 VGLTIQPLKGM
-157 VETESWYPTPDKTY
+157 ETEDWYPAPDKIY
-171 ASNLAVASTVKLQ
+171 ASNLALETTAQLQ
-184 QTDIFPTVKEILP
+184 QTDIFPSVKEAVP
-197 ASGKE
+197 ATGKE
-202 NFTIEKKVKLT
+202 GFAIENKVKLT
-213 FHPDFANEAGLLKE
+213 FHPDFANEAELLKE
-227 KLTTIY
+227 KLATIH
-233 GLEVVTEAPVTLHL
+233 GLEVVSEAPVTVHL
-247 DYLPERESAVN
+247 DYLPERETAVN
-258 AEYYR
+258 GEYYR
-263 IDTGNHL
+263 IDTGNGL

-277 SHGIFNGAQTL
+277 SHGIFNGTQTL
-288 LSLLKSQK
+288 LSLSQGHEK
-296 KPFHLEALTIRDYPD
+296 LFRLEALSIRDYPD

-331 KKLVDI
+331 KKLVDV

-353 EGWRLQIPGL
+353 EGWRLEIPGL
-363 EELTSVGAHRGHTT
+363 EELTSVGARRGHTT

-390 YDPAATT
+390 YDPSAAT

-443 HKYINTD
+443 HKYVNTA
-450 PGKANEYLL
+450 PEKANEYLL
-459 NDAQDTSRYVSAQS
+459 SDAQDTSRYVSAQS

-496 VIAMYKEAEM
+496 LIAMYEEAEV

-513 GGDEVPDGAWMGS
+513 GGDEVPEGAWMGS
-526 PACRAFMDEHGMT
+526 PVCRTFMDENGMT
-539 TAHELSEFYI
+539 SAHELSEYYI
-549 TKMAE
+549 TKMAD
-554 YLQQHHLQ
+554 YLQQHNLQ
-562 FSGWQEVALGHSE
+562 FSGWQEVALGHPE
-575 ATDHRLNRLAAGV
+575 TTDRHLNQLAAGV
-588 YCWNTVPEWGADEIP
+588 YCWNTVPEWEADEIP
-603 YQVAN
+603 YQIAN

-657 SSRTDI
+657 SSRTDMA
-663 SGNPVD
+663 GNPVD
-669 LDIAGKGKTTLTTF
+669 PDIAGKGKTTLTAS

-703 KWVEYYT
+703 EWVEYYT

-717 VERGWNT
+717 VERGWNAF
-724 YPAWSTLAGEKE
+724 PAWSTLTGEKE
-736 RQAFNE
+736 RQAFNKE
-742 ALALFYSKVSEKEM
+742 LGLFYSKVSEKEM
-756 PHWISRGINFRLP
+756 PHWASRSINFRLP
-769 HPGLCVKSGK
+769 HPGLCIKEGQLHAS
-779 LYANTPIRGG
+779 TPIRGG

-799 PTLHSELW
+799 PTLRSELW
-807 KAPVV
+807 KAPVA
-812 CEASVV
+812 CDASVV
-818 KARLFYL
+818 KAKLFYL
-825 DKESV
+825 NKESV
-830 TSTLQ
+830 TSTLK
-835 VNQSTKSR
+835 VD

>member
-1 MRNVL
+1 MRNML
-6 YTIWGVL
+6 YIIWG
-13 SLLMSMTGCQSADG
+13 SLCLLLVISGCKSTDG

-34 AWKMGDVE
+34 TWKMGAVE
-42 ITPGYYENSFI
+42 VQPGYYENSFV

-59 APLGK
+59 VPLEK

-72 LPREILQDESAPVK
+72 LPREILQEESAPVK

-95 RMYPAESF
+95 RMYPAENF

-109 DSLTVTFRCS
+109 DSLTVKFCCT
-119 NGMKKLSHAPEGT
+119 NGLKKMSHAPEGT
-132 YWVSQSGGKQVVPLP
+132 YWVSQSGSKQGIPLP
-147 VGLTIHPLQA
+147 VGLTIQPLKGM
-157 VETESWYPTPDKTY
+157 ETEDWYPAPDKIY
-171 ASNLAVASTVKLQ
+171 ASNLALETTAQLQ
-184 QTDIFPTVKEILP
+184 QTDIFPSVKEAVP
-197 ASGKE
+197 ATGKE
-202 NFTIEKKVKLT
+202 GFAIENKVKLT
-213 FHPDFANEAGLLKE
+213 FHPDFANEAELLKE
-227 KLTTIY
+227 KLATIH
-233 GLEVVTEAPVTLHL
+233 GLEVVSEAPVTVHL
-247 DYLPERESAVN
+247 DYLPERETAVN
-258 AEYYR
+258 GEYYR
-263 IDTGNHL
+263 IDTGNGL

-277 SHGIFNGAQTL
+277 SHGIFNGTQTL
-288 LSLLKSQK
+288 LSLLKGQE
-296 KPFHLEALTIRDYPD
+296 KPFRLGALSIRDYPD

-331 KKLVDI
+331 KKLVDV

-353 EGWRLQIPGL
+353 EGWRLEIPGL
-363 EELTSVGAHRGHTT
+363 EELTSVGARRGHTT

-390 YDPAATT
+390 YDPSAAT

-443 HKYINTD
+443 HKYVNTA
-450 PGKANEYLL
+450 PEKANEYLL
-459 NDAQDTSRYVSAQS
+459 SDAQDTSRYVSAQS

-496 VIAMYKEAEM
+496 LIAMYEEAEV

-513 GGDEVPDGAWMGS
+513 GGDEVPEGVWMGS
-526 PACRAFMDEHGMT
+526 PVCRTFMDENGMT
-539 TAHELSEFYI
+539 SAYELSEYYI
-549 TKMAE
+549 TKMAD

-562 FSGWQEVALGHSE
+562 FSGWQEVALGHPE
-575 ATDHRLNRLAAGV
+575 TTDRHLNQLAAGV
-588 YCWNTVPEWGADEIP
+588 YCWNTVPEWEADEIP
-603 YQVAN
+603 YQIAN

-626 YDAHPDERGLSWAGY
+626 YDAHPYERGLSWAGY

-657 SSRTDI
+657 SSRTDMA
-663 SGNPVD
+663 GNPVD
-669 LDIAGKGKTTLTTF
+669 PDIAGKGKTTLTAS

-703 KWVEYYT
+703 EWVEYYT

-717 VERGWNT
+717 VERGWSAF
-724 YPAWSTLAGEKE
+724 PAWSTLTGEKE
-736 RQAFNE
+736 RQAFNKE
-742 ALALFYSKVSEKEM
+742 LGLFYSKVSEKEM
-756 PHWISRGINFRLP
+756 PHWASRSINFRLP
-769 HPGLCVKSGK
+769 HPGLCIKEGQLHAS
-779 LYANTPIRGG
+779 TPIRGG

-799 PTLHSELW
+799 PTLRSELW
-807 KAPVV
+807 KAPVA
-812 CEASVV
+812 CDASVV
-818 KARLFYL
+818 KAKLFYL
-825 DKESV
+825 NKESV
-830 TSTLQ
+830 TSTLK
-835 VNQSTKSR
+835 VD

>member
-1 MRNVL
+1 MRNML
-6 YTIWGVL
+6 YIIWG
-13 SLLMSMTGCQSADG
+13 SLCLLLVISGCKSTDG

-34 AWKMGDVE
+34 TWKMGAVE
-42 ITPGYYENSFI
+42 VQPGYYENSFV

-59 APLGK
+59 VPLEK

-72 LPREILQDESAPVK
+72 LPREILQEESAPVK

-95 RMYPAESF
+95 RMYPAENF

-109 DSLTVTFRCS
+109 DSLTVKFCCT
-119 NGMKKLSHAPEGT
+119 NGLKKMSHAPEGT
-132 YWVSQSGGKQVVPLP
+132 YWVSQSGSKQGIPLP
-147 VGLTIHPLQA
+147 VGLTIQPLKGM
-157 VETESWYPTPDKTY
+157 ETEDWYPAPDKIY
-171 ASNLAVASTVKLQ
+171 ASNLALETTAQLQ
-184 QTDIFPTVKEILP
+184 QTDIFPSVKEAVP
-197 ASGKE
+197 ATGKE
-202 NFTIEKKVKLT
+202 GFAIENKVKLT
-213 FHPDFANEAGLLKE
+213 FHPDFANEAELLKE
-227 KLTTIY
+227 KLATIH
-233 GLEVVTEAPVTLHL
+233 GLEVVSEAPVTVHL
-247 DYLPERESAVN
+247 DYLPERETAVN
-258 AEYYR
+258 GEYYR
-263 IDTGNHL
+263 IDTGNGL

-277 SHGIFNGAQTL
+277 SHGIFNGTQTL
-288 LSLLKSQK
+288 LSLLKGQEK
-296 KPFHLEALTIRDYPD
+296 LFRLEALSIRDYPD

-331 KKLVDI
+331 KKLVDV

-353 EGWRLQIPGL
+353 EGWRLEIPGL
-363 EELTSVGAHRGHTT
+363 EELTSVGARRGHTT

-390 YDPAATT
+390 YDPSAAT

-431 ARAAIV
+431 ARATIV

-443 HKYINTD
+443 HKYVNTA
-450 PGKANEYLL
+450 PEKANEYLL
-459 NDAQDTSRYVSAQS
+459 SDAQYTSRYVSAQS

-496 VIAMYKEAEM
+496 LIAMYEEAEV

-513 GGDEVPDGAWMGS
+513 GGDEVPEGAWMGS
-526 PACRAFMDEHGMT
+526 PVCRTFMDENGMT
-539 TAHELSEFYI
+539 SAHELSEYYI
-549 TKMAE
+549 TKMAD
-554 YLQQHHLQ
+554 YLQQHNLQ
-562 FSGWQEVALGHSE
+562 FSGWQEVALGHPE
-575 ATDHRLNRLAAGV
+575 TTDRHLNQLAAGV
-588 YCWNTVPEWGADEIP
+588 YCWNTVPEWEADEIP
-603 YQVAN
+603 YQIAN

-657 SSRTDI
+657 SSRTDMA
-663 SGNPVD
+663 GNPVD
-669 LDIAGKGKTTLTTF
+669 PDIAGKGKTTLTAS

-703 KWVEYYT
+703 EWVEYYT

-717 VERGWNT
+717 VERGWNAF
-724 YPAWSTLAGEKE
+724 PAWSTLTGEKE
-736 RQAFNE
+736 RQAFNKE
-742 ALALFYSKVSEKEM
+742 LGLFYSKVSEKEM
-756 PHWISRGINFRLP
+756 PHWASRSINFRLP
-769 HPGLCVKSGK
+769 HPGLCIKEGQLHAS
-779 LYANTPIRGG
+779 TPIRGG

-799 PTLHSELW
+799 PTLRSELW
-807 KAPVV
+807 KAPVA
-812 CEASVV
+812 CDASVV
-818 KARLFYL
+818 KAKLFYL
-825 DKESV
+825 NKESV
-830 TSTLQ
+830 TSTLK
-835 VNQSTKSR
+835 VD

>member
-1 MRNVL
+1 MRNML
-6 YTIWGVL
+6 YIIWG
-13 SLLMSMTGCQSADG
+13 SLCLLLVISGCKSTDG

-34 AWKMGDVE
+34 TWKMGAVE
-42 ITPGYYENSFI
+42 VQPGYYENSFV

-59 APLGK
+59 VPLEK

-72 LPREILQDESAPVK
+72 LPREILQEESAPVK

-95 RMYPAESF
+95 RMYPAENF

-109 DSLTVTFRCS
+109 DSLTVKFCCT
-119 NGMKKLSHAPEGT
+119 NGLKKMSHAPEGT
-132 YWVSQSGGKQVVPLP
+132 YWVSQSGSKQGIPLP
-147 VGLTIHPLQA
+147 VGLTIQPLKGM
-157 VETESWYPTPDKTY
+157 ETEDWYPAPDKIY
-171 ASNLAVASTVKLQ
+171 ASNLALETTAQLQ
-184 QTDIFPTVKEILP
+184 QTDIFPSVKEAVP
-197 ASGKE
+197 ATGKE
-202 NFTIEKKVKLT
+202 GFAIENKVKLT
-213 FHPDFANEAGLLKE
+213 FHPDFANEAELLKE
-227 KLTTIY
+227 KLATIH
-233 GLEVVTEAPVTLHL
+233 GLEVVSEAPVTVHL
-247 DYLPERESAVN
+247 DYLPERETAVN
-258 AEYYR
+258 GEYYR
-263 IDTGNHL
+263 IDTGNGL

-277 SHGIFNGAQTL
+277 SHGIFNGTQTL
-288 LSLLKSQK
+288 LSLLKGQEK
-296 KPFHLEALTIRDYPD
+296 LFRLEALSIRDYPD

-331 KKLVDI
+331 KKLVDV

-353 EGWRLQIPGL
+353 EGWRLEIPGL
-363 EELTSVGAHRGHTT
+363 EELTSVGARRGHTT

-390 YDPAATT
+390 YDPSAAT

-443 HKYINTD
+443 HKYVNTA
-450 PGKANEYLL
+450 PEKANEYLL
-459 NDAQDTSRYVSAQS
+459 SDAQDTSRYVSAQS

-496 VIAMYKEAEM
+496 LIAMYEEAEV

-513 GGDEVPDGAWMGS
+513 GGDEVPEGAWMGS
-526 PACRAFMDEHGMT
+526 PVCRTFMDENGMT
-539 TAHELSEFYI
+539 SAHELSEYYI
-549 TKMAE
+549 TKMAD
-554 YLQQHHLQ
+554 YLQQHNLQ
-562 FSGWQEVALGHSE
+562 FSGWQEVALGHPE
-575 ATDHRLNRLAAGV
+575 TTDRHLNQLAAGV
-588 YCWNTVPEWGADEIP
+588 YCWNTVPEWEADEIP
-603 YQVAN
+603 YQIAN

-657 SSRTDI
+657 SSRTDMA
-663 SGNPVD
+663 GNPVD
-669 LDIAGKGKTTLTTF
+669 PDIAGKGKTTLTAF
-683 GKEHIQG
+683 GNEYIQG

-703 KWVEYYT
+703 EWVEYYT

-717 VERGWNT
+717 VERGWNAF
-724 YPAWSTLAGEKE
+724 PAWSTLTGEKE
-736 RQAFNE
+736 RQAFNKE
-742 ALALFYSKVSEKEM
+742 LGLFYSKVSEKEM
-756 PHWISRGINFRLP
+756 PHWASRSINFRLP
-769 HPGLCVKSGK
+769 HPGLCIKEGQLHAS
-779 LYANTPIRGG
+779 TPIRGG

-799 PTLHSELW
+799 PTLRSELW
-807 KAPVV
+807 KAPVA
-812 CEASVV
+812 CDASVV
-818 KARLFYL
+818 KAKLFYL
-825 DKESV
+825 NKESV
-830 TSTLQ
+830 TSTLK
-835 VNQSTKSR
+835 VD